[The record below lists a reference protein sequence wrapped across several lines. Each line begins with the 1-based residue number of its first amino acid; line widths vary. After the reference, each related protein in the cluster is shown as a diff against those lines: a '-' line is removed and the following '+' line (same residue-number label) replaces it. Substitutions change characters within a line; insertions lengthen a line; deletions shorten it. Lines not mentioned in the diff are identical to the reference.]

1 MLRFLSIDNFALIEH
16 LEVEFR
22 SGLNLITG
30 ETGSGKSILVD
41 AVGLL
46 VGDRASLEMVRQGSD
61 VARVEGIFEVPPSNG
76 LQEILTEA
84 GVPCEGSDLVIR
96 REISRSGSNRVFIN
110 GSLSPLSL
118 LTRLGGSLVDIH
130 GQHAQQ
136 ALLHPANHLDF
147 LDAFGG
153 NGTVIAEL
161 GAAYSSLRAIE
172 QQLQALRSS
181 ERERLQRED
190 LLRYQVEEIEKL
202 GLKPGCD
209 AELEAERSLLASAEK
224 RLEASQ
230 QVQDLLYER
239 EECVLSLL
247 DFAQK
252 RLEELARLDPAL
264 EALPG
269 QMAEVRFQVE
279 ELAYQ
284 ARDYSSDVEADPN
297 RLEQLEEL
305 LDEIEKIKRKYGP
318 SLEDVLRYYE
328 EASNELLQLE
338 DREGEIGRLTKR
350 LEGARKEYIEKARA
364 LSEKRASDSSRLADA
379 VQAELADL
387 AMKNT
392 IFRVHLER
400 NEDEPSGKG
409 IDHAEMLISPNRG
422 EDPKPLVKIASGG
435 EISRVMLALK
445 SVLKSD
451 RGPKTLVFDE
461 VDAGIGGR
469 TASSLGQ
476 KLNRIAATHQ
486 VFCVTHLPQIAAFA
500 REHFHIGKVESNNR
514 TVVQITPLD
523 EDARIE
529 ELARMMA
536 GETVSETTLRQA
548 REMRLASGSPYA
560 S

>member
-1 MLRFLSIDNFALIEH
+1 MLRFLSIENFALIEH

-46 VGDRASLEMVRQGSD
+46 VGDRASQEMVRQGSD
-61 VARVEGIFEVPPSNG
+61 VARVEGIFELTKDNG
-76 LQEILTEA
+76 LREVLTEA
-84 GVPCEGSDLVIR
+84 GVPYEGPDLIIR

-118 LTRLGGSLVDIH
+118 LTRIGESLVDIH

-136 ALLHPANHLDF
+136 TLLHPANHLDF
-147 LDAFGG
+147 LDAFGANSG
-153 NGTVIAEL
+153 AISEL
-161 GAAYSSLRAIE
+161 SSAFAALRTIE
-172 QQLQALRSS
+172 QQLQTLRSS

-190 LLRYQVEEIEKL
+190 LLRYQVQEIEKL
-202 GLKPGCD
+202 SLKPGCD
-209 AELEAERSLLASAEK
+209 EELEAERSLLASAEN

-239 EECVLSLL
+239 EESVLSLL
-247 DFAQK
+247 GFAQK
-252 RLEELARLDPAL
+252 KLEELARLDPAL
-264 EALPG
+264 ESLPG

-279 ELAYQ
+279 EIAYQ
-284 ARDYSSDVEADPN
+284 ARDYSSNVEADSN
-297 RLEQLEEL
+297 RLEQLEER

-318 SLEDVLRYYE
+318 SLDEVLRFCE

-338 DREGEIGRLTKR
+338 DREGEMGRLSKR
-350 LEGARKEYIEKARA
+350 LDEARKDYLEKARA
-364 LSEKRASDSSRLADA
+364 LSEKRESDCVRLAEA

-392 IFRVHLER
+392 VFRVQLNR
-400 NEDEPSGKG
+400 NEDAPSGKG

-500 REHFHIGKVESNNR
+500 REHFHVGKTESKNR
-514 TVVQITPLD
+514 TIVQITSLD
-523 EDARIE
+523 ELARIE

-548 REMRLASGSPYA
+548 REMLLASA
-560 S
+560 SRSAS